1 MTYYDY
7 YWKLVIDEE
16 SINFWLEL
24 EIFWN
29 EIHQLVQVEENIE
42 GHKFNF
48 TLKEIITFEEEVYRF
63 LADLHLHYSYE
74 KIREKIPNLS
84 FFEELMKERAK

>member
-7 YWKLVIDEE
+7 RKYVIEEE
-16 SINFWLEL
+16 SYAFWLEL
-24 EIFWN
+24 EIFWK
-29 EIHQLVQVEENIE
+29 EIHKNIQIEENVE

-63 LADLHLHYSYE
+63 LADLHLHYSYDVLKE
-74 KIREKIPNLS
+74 RIPNL
-84 FFEELMKERAK
+84 